1 MLFWV
6 CWCIAVACG
15 VVLAWVLLICGVIVY
30 WFLGMGYG
38 IVGFALSGMFCL
50 WFVGYAFVWCFLGL
64 VIVTVGI
71 AVNSV
76 ACLFVL

>member
-1 MLFWV
+1 M
-6 CWCIAVACG
+6 G
-15 VVLAWVLLICGVIVY
+15 LLYIG
-30 WFLGMGYG
+30 FLGWGYV

-64 VIVTVGI
+64 VIVTVVI